1 MPTEQLRK
9 TLEKLH
15 SELEKTPSLDA
26 ESHRLLVEVLRDI
39 ESLLA
44 SGESEH
50 TSDTLLDRLRS
61 ATGEFEESY
70 PTLTEAVGRVADV
83 LSRMGI

>member
-15 SELEKTPSLDA
+15 SELEETQTLDA
-26 ESHRLLVEVLRDI
+26 ESQRLLAEVMRDI

-44 SGESEH
+44 NEESDH
-50 TSDTLLDRLRS
+50 TSDSLLDRLRS
-61 ATGEFEESY
+61 ATGEFEESH

>member
-15 SELEKTPSLDA
+15 SELEETASLDA

-44 SGESEH
+44 SEESDH
-50 TSDTLLDRLRS
+50 TSDSLLDRLRS
-61 ATGEFEESY
+61 ATGEFEESH

>member
-1 MPTEQLRK
+1 MPTEQLSK

-15 SELEKTPSLDA
+15 RELEEAPSLDA

-44 SGESEH
+44 SEDSDH
-50 TSDTLLDRLRS
+50 TSDSLLDRLRS
-61 ATGEFEESY
+61 ATGEFEESH

>member
-15 SELEKTPSLDA
+15 DELEETTSLDA

-44 SGESEH
+44 SEESDH
-50 TSDTLLDRLRS
+50 TSESLLDRLRS
-61 ATGEFEESY
+61 ATGEFEESH
-70 PTLTEAVGRVADV
+70 PTLTEAVGRVVDV